1 MNMSVYPPIDAATAV
16 PNPLDIPVIDLFP
29 RQSRTVEKQLPGTDP
44 QPNFDCWFQFIWE
57 GQCLQCLVDEYT
69 AISRRSTAGQGH
81 FPEMVDKG
89 QKMMLD
95 DSRGLTTIGVRHG
108 EVLLPNYVGTEL
120 QMIGRSS
127 RTLDSMVNSRR
138 LQYQNPQ
145 RPRGYDA
152 ADPFRV
158 ASIPIPTA
166 AFFRKQVDVQWISEG
181 PDCLLASSIN
191 FIIVLW
197 HGYYLALLLRHPIP
211 RSHTPSAALYS
222 PPSLSTPSTTN
233 RGASDI
239 SWERQ
244 EARCVLAW
252 CRPTAVLHS
261 DLSTLRVL
269 TPISSTLVRL
279 PVTDGL

>member
-1 MNMSVYPPIDAATAV
+1 M
-16 PNPLDIPVIDLFP
+16 
-29 RQSRTVEKQLPGTDP
+29 
-44 QPNFDCWFQFIWE
+44 
-57 GQCLQCLVDEYT
+57 
-69 AISRRSTAGQGH
+69 
-81 FPEMVDKG
+81 
-89 QKMMLD
+89 
-95 DSRGLTTIGVRHG
+95 
-108 EVLLPNYVGTEL
+108 
-120 QMIGRSS
+120 
-127 RTLDSMVNSRR
+127 
-138 LQYQNPQ
+138 
-145 RPRGYDA
+145 
-152 ADPFRV
+152 
-158 ASIPIPTA
+158 A

-222 PPSLSTPSTTN
+222 PPSLSTTSTTN

-261 DLSTLRVL
+261 DLLTLRVL

-279 PVTDGL
+279 PVTDGLRGETVARRTRAIVIGTRLSRKTISLALGSALTGRTSTSTATSTRQRKLLRRAVYLGAVKELLSFGFKSTAFEESTSPPGCA